1 MRKLKKRL
9 QYWNWKVML
18 PLYINLEHLAFRML
32 LVILTLALPI
42 LVMGILILVTLL
54 IVILA

>member
-1 MRKLKKRL
+1 
-9 QYWNWKVML
+9 ML
-18 PLYINLEHLAFRML
+18 PLLINLEHLAFRML

-42 LVMGILILVTLL
+42 LVMGILILATLL